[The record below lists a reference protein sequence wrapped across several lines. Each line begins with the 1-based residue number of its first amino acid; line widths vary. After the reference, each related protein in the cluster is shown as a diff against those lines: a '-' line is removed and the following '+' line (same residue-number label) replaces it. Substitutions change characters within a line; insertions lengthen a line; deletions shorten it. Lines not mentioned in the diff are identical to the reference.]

1 MRTQSRP
8 ISDTVNW
15 STRSGR
21 STCSMLGFA
30 CDSAVYHCGLLE
42 TISTYCLQLQ
52 LGGPRDRGRRAPPYC
67 TPPPSPGPQRHP
79 EAGRPPT
86 TDLIYDTYCSAESL
100 ECGALRRR
108 IFQPALRH
116 AALLFHYC
124 RPTTLVRIHESCAI
138 AVAMKVAIYAG
149 ASFGRVDKIVF
160 TRTLL
165 TWHLN
170 MFQIILV
177 HRMIARPPSRLVTA
191 IGRVRLGASRIE
203 CRARGAAP
211 AAHAEPA
218 RPEHGR

>member
-1 MRTQSRP
+1 ML
-8 ISDTVNW
+8 NW
-15 STRSGR
+15 STRSVC
-21 STCSMLGFA
+21 STCSSATPAAARSIIAA
-30 CDSAVYHCGLLE
+30 CSKPYLH
-42 TISTYCLQLQ
+42 SYYQQLQ

-124 RPTTLVRIHESCAI
+124 RPTTLVRIYESCAI

-160 TRTLL
+160 TRTPPK
-165 TWHLN
+165 WH
-170 MFQIILV
+170 
-177 HRMIARPPSRLVTA
+177 
-191 IGRVRLGASRIE
+191 
-203 CRARGAAP
+203 
-211 AAHAEPA
+211 
-218 RPEHGR
+218 